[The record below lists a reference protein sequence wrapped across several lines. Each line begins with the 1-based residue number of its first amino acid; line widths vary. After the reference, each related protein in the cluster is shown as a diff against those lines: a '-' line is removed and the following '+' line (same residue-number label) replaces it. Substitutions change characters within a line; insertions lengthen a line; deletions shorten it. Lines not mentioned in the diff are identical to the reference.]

1 MNESNI
7 FGVSVRALI
16 AFMLVATV
24 CVMSFFKIGVDEPLY
39 TLVMVAVSFY
49 LGSKTSQKGDLNVTE
64 DKTMVQKPVQSQEP
78 TSV

>member
-24 CVMSFFKIGVDEPLY
+24 CLMSFLTKKIDEPLY

-49 LGSKTSQKGDLNVTE
+49 LGSKTSQTGGKDAQ
-64 DKTMVQKPVQSQEP
+64 DISKPNS
-78 TSV
+78 

>member
-16 AFMLVATV
+16 AFMLVLTV
-24 CVMSFFKIGVDEPLY
+24 CVMSFFAKEVAEPLY

-49 LGSKTSQKGDLNVTE
+49 LGSKTTNGGSNG
-64 DKTMVQKPVQSQEP
+64 
-78 TSV
+78 